1 MANSQHPTPPALMGD
16 DITHYRTVIAGGPNN
31 TRQKITVEVVSL
43 VDNGEA
49 SPPILTVVGELDMG
63 TDQAVEIADAL
74 TAARAAYAVALE
86 SWRES
91 LR

>member
-1 MANSQHPTPPALMGD
+1 MAGSSIPAPPPLMGD
-16 DITHYRTVIAGGPNN
+16 DITHYRHIIAGGPGN
-31 TRQKITVEVVSL
+31 TRQKITVEV
-43 VDNGEA
+43 
-49 SPPILTVVGELDMG
+49 
-63 TDQAVEIADAL
+63 ADAL